1 MADLRF
7 EIEFDSNGEA
17 VIRQL
22 RRETGQY
29 TRTAEE
35 ARREQ
40 DQMGR
45 SGRSLSEVFTTQ
57 RLAIAAAAAGLVA
70 LGRSYVQNTLEAL
83 EYADA
88 IGKTADRLGVGVEAL
103 QEYRVAAS
111 LTGVETAQFDAGL
124 ERFVVRIS
132 EAAQGSGEAKDALED
147 LGIPL
152 RDRDG
157 QLRSIESLLADV
169 ADRFAEQ
176 EDSTVRA
183 GLAYDLFGRSGV
195 GLVNTLRNGSAGLE
209 ELRAQARAT
218 GQILREDTVRS
229 AEALNDRFTLASD
242 SISVA
247 FRGALVELAPVLV
260 STAEYLAEV
269 TQGANQLFDALSDPS
284 AGEAA
289 LTSLERQL
297 EEVGQR
303 IESIQTFD
311 IFGLRGEELAAL
323 EQQYFDL
330 LVAIG
335 ESRQALEAEREVTED
350 ATHATENAVAA
361 TAQLTEAT
369 EELTDAQKEAQAEAE
384 RIVSANAASAAS
396 LSTTNDLLRVEI
408 EIRQNAIATGEDL
421 RETETKITLAR
432 LESQAAADGLTEAE
446 RELIRERGELLREQD
461 SLEAALDT
469 TREGT
474 DMVAESQREAILTTN
489 DLRDAFGE
497 MITGLLRGTRD
508 FDDIGRT
515 LGDFAKGVGATFF
528 QNLLFGKQQFDQ
540 TLIGNVTGLVGPGGI
555 IGNLFSTGGQ
565 QAGQSFFGN
574 LTGSVGRLFGG
585 GPVALPG
592 SGLLNAPLGSLF
604 GAQPGTFLAPGLAG
618 PTLPNPGGLLGR
630 FGGATLGSGLL
641 GAGAGY
647 LGGTLGQAA
656 FGLRPSTAGSIGSG
670 LGSVA
675 GLALGGP
682 IGALLGSFFGSGLGF
697 LGQPTRISLEKRGID
712 DFFQD
717 VVGVNTPGRE
727 SRTGRYLGPARQAPI
742 GGTED
747 ALSLIGVGYA
757 LAVDEGG
764 LGTVARVR
772 NQGLAGFGRAGLSLE
787 EGQRNALQLAGAVGI
802 DDPFALINRA
812 SLGGFDRGADQFT
825 RSEVLENV
833 RENEGET
840 RPTRNRQVRLV
851 DVVSGGV
858 DLVTGFDPSIDSRA
872 VARNV
877 VGNETEQALV
887 AQGRDPEQF
896 REQIDAIRDGSLE
909 AAEALTQIG
918 GIEFSD
924 LTFSLV
930 EVNEELDKIRE
941 EEEAAAQREQTLAIT
956 QADIALLEERNAL
969 LREAAAAGKS
979 YAEVQQEI
987 ADNQFREQLIAGG
1000 LTAEEA
1006 AATVAEYRRLEE
1018 EGNALVE
1025 TLKEAVDLQSQQ
1037 AEEAERAADAAAAAR
1052 AAIEADLVG
1061 LEERVHLLQEA
1072 VDAGQTL
1079 AEVEAELAERQQR
1092 AGLEAAGLGVE
1103 EIDDILERTQAL
1115 TAEHDRLIE
1124 QLTTERG
1131 LQAEA
1136 AEEAERAADAAAA
1149 ARAAIEADLVGLE
1162 ERVHLLQEA
1171 VDAGQTLAE
1180 VEAELA
1186 ERQQRAGLEA
1196 AGLGVE
1202 EIDDILE
1209 RTQALTAEHDRLIEQ
1224 LTTERGLQAEAA
1236 EEAERAAEAQ
1246 ERAHR
1251 ALDAAQQIRVGLL
1264 DRELAHLDR
1273 LTPFGTVSGDDSFQ
1287 ALQTGVE
1294 AELERLGNFPT
1305 SDLTQHELDTAV
1317 GLVDRLSDA
1326 TVSYFQAAIRD
1337 QERLAQT
1344 YQGVADGID
1353 GAIEGLIGSRSDL
1366 FSPRRQLEFLE
1377 ADEARLRGSLT
1388 GGAGDVE
1395 ILQSLAGNLQSQG
1408 QLQVFRP
1415 GDIRGPARIEGLIRE
1430 LEQVRADA
1438 DRAAAEA
1445 DQAALD
1451 IQQEAVDQ
1459 ITLLHD
1465 LSEPYYQASLAE
1477 LRRIAN
1483 ALENNRAPDGS
1494 TTRPYGPNYRPTAR
1508 AGASEAYNRG
1518 DLHRRS
1524 NVLNPTPAHL
1534 RLLQTAYGREEGN
1547 RRFRDGVTQGEI
1559 DDALDRAR
1567 ARGYTG

>member
-57 RLAIAAAAAGLVA
+57 RIVVAAAAAGLVA
-70 LGRSYVQNTLEAL
+70 LGRSYVQNTREAL
-83 EYADA
+83 EYADS
-88 IGKTADRLGVGVEAL
+88 IGKTADQLGVGVEAL

-111 LTGVETAQFDAGL
+111 LTGVQQAQFDAGL

-247 FRGALVELAPVLV
+247 FRGALVELAPFLI

-303 IESIQTFD
+303 IEAIQTFD
-311 IFGLRGEELAAL
+311 VFGLRGEELAAL

-330 LVAIG
+330 IVAIG
-335 ESRQALEAEREVTED
+335 EARQALEEEREVTED

-369 EELTDAQKEAQAEAE
+369 EELTDAQKEAVAAAK

-396 LSTTNDLLRVEI
+396 LSTSNDLLRVEI
-408 EIRQNAIATGEDL
+408 DIRQNAIATGEDL
-421 RETETKITLAR
+421 RETESKIALAR

-461 SLEAALDT
+461 SLEAALDA

-489 DLRDAFGE
+489 DLHAAFAE

-565 QAGQSFFGN
+565 QAGQGFFSGI
-574 LTGSVGRLFGG
+574 LRGG
-585 GPVALPG
+585 GFLSNLSTNFGAVGGGLVNPIGGG
-592 SGLLNAPLGSLF
+592 SGL
-604 GAQPGTFLAPGLAG
+604 TGLAG
-618 PTLPNPGGLLGR
+618 VPGINAPPVGQGSFLGQLGGLN
-630 FGGATLGSGLL
+630 FGTLAGS
-641 GAGAGY
+641 AVAGY
-647 LGGTLGQAA
+647 AGSQLGNLA
-656 FGLRPSTAGSIGSG
+656 FGLDPSLAGSLGQSGGGAVGAAIGTAILPG
-670 LGSVA
+670 IGTILG
-675 GLALGGP
+675 ALGGSF
-682 IGALLGSFFGSGLGF
+682 LGSAFGF

-742 GGTED
+742 GGTQD
-747 ALSLIGVGYA
+747 ALSLIGVGYS

-941 EEEAAAQREQTLAIT
+941 EEEAASQREQTLAIT

-1025 TLKEAVDLQSQQ
+1025 TLKEAGDLQSQQ
-1037 AEEAERAADAAAAAR
+1037 AEEAERAADAAAALALGF
-1052 AAIEADLVG
+1052 EA
-1061 LEERVHLLQEA
+1061 
-1072 VDAGQTL
+1072 
-1079 AEVEAELAERQQR
+1079 
-1092 AGLEAAGLGVE
+1092 
-1103 EIDDILERTQAL
+1103 
-1115 TAEHDRLIE
+1115 
-1124 QLTTERG
+1124 
-1131 LQAEA
+1131 
-1136 AEEAERAADAAAA
+1136 AADAAQGIRLAGFD
-1149 ARAAIEADLVGLE
+1149 RDISHIE
-1162 ERVHLLQEA
+1162 R
-1171 VDAGQTLAE
+1171 
-1180 VEAELA
+1180 
-1186 ERQQRAGLEA
+1186 LEA
-1196 AGLGVE
+1196 LGV
-1202 EIDDILE
+1202 
-1209 RTQALTAEHDRLIEQ
+1209 APA
-1224 LTTERGLQAEAA
+1224 GAA
-1236 EEAERAAEAQ
+1236 F
-1246 ERAHR
+1246 
-1251 ALDAAQQIRVGLL
+1251 AAQ
-1264 DRELAHLDR
+1264 REGTFAELDR
-1273 LTPFGTVSGDDSFQ
+1273 LGDPAGLTENQ
-1287 ALQTGVE
+1287 
-1294 AELERLGNFPT
+1294 LE
-1305 SDLTQHELDTAV
+1305 TAV
-1317 GLVDRLSDA
+1317 GLVDRLSDD
-1326 TVSYFQAAIRD
+1326 TVAYYRAAIDD

-1344 YQGVADGID
+1344 YRQTADGVD
-1353 GAIEGLIGSRSDL
+1353 GLIQGLIGSRSDL
-1366 FSPRRQLEFLE
+1366 FSPRRQLELLE
-1377 ADEARLRGSLT
+1377 AEEARLRGSLT
-1388 GGAGDVE
+1388 GGAGDAQ
-1395 ILQSLAGNLQSQG
+1395 ILSSLAGNLQSQG

-1415 GDIRGPARIEGLIRE
+1415 GDIRGPARIEGLILE
-1430 LEQVRADA
+1430 LEGVRADA
-1438 DRAAAEA
+1438 DRAAFAAEE
-1445 DQAALD
+1445 
-1451 IQQEAVDQ
+1451 QQRELQMQAVDR
-1459 ITLLHD
+1459 ISALHD
-1465 LSEPYYQASLAE
+1465 LSQGYYDASLAA
-1477 LRRIAN
+1477 LQVLADKLDDLIA
-1483 ALENNRAPDGS
+1483 AQQVRA
-1494 TTRPYGPNYRPTAR
+1494 AR
-1508 AGASEAYNRG
+1508 AARAAVASGSLSIIEAARQNPGTVFYNPSYG
-1518 DLHRRS
+1518 RR
-1524 NVLNPTPAHL
+1524 
-1534 RLLQTAYGREEGN
+1534 QTADDVDGIYD
-1547 RRFRDGVTQGEI
+1547 RD
-1559 DDALDRAR
+1559 R
-1567 ARGYTG
+1567 ARGYSG